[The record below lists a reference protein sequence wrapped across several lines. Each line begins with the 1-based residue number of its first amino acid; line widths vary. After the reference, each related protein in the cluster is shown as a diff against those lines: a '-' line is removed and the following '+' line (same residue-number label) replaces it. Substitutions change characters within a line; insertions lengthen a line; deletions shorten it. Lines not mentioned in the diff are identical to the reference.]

1 MLRKAWYIGNTTLRN
16 PRRFRQGL
24 EVYSNSNLHGNLI
37 GKPNEQKF
45 AILLHESGIVYSS
58 RLADSYEQDT
68 SDLGR
73 KWRSALMK
81 LGFITHAES
90 RHPFFLTES
99 GERLVNTITLPQEN
113 ECFLRALLVYQ
124 IPSPIEPFPVEYTFS
139 PLRVVLE
146 VLKKLKDQ
154 GLEGYINIDEMAC
167 IVQRT
172 GSDNIDDAIE
182 LIKQYRIDFELSEN
196 KSRFRTDYRIAAA
209 EQCENQ
215 SEGTLKD
222 YADTNFRYL
231 RLTGLF
237 NENARKLSIA
247 PHKSVLVEQIL
258 KNEYTPIDDAQYLN
272 MLWHGAILPT
282 DDAVQAIQDINSLAR
297 ILNENGVVRNIS
309 NLVEMTTE
317 NLSQLRLE
325 LEDELFKVYERQYAA
340 KQREQWQDI
349 SNYLKDLA
357 NPRTRTLIPRNEA
370 PAYFEWAVWRA
381 FLAINSLKN
390 EPWEARRFRID
401 EDFYPINT
409 APGGGPD
416 IIFEFDD
423 FVLIVEV
430 TLTTSSRQEAV
441 EGEPVRRHVAQ
452 YVDLYEG
459 QGKRVYGLFLANNI
473 DTNTAETFRIGCWF
487 RQDDTRM
494 AVQIVPLTITQFI
507 SAFEKIVCCGTDISP
522 RQILELLRNCLAE
535 SNNEAPIW
543 KNRIIQE
550 VERFC
555 RQ

>member
-1 MLRKAWYIGNTTLRN
+1 MLTKAWYIGNTTLRN

-37 GKPNEQKF
+37 GKPNEQRF
-45 AILLHESGIVYSS
+45 AILLHESGIVYSN
-58 RLADSYEQDT
+58 RLANSYEQDT

-73 KWRSALMK
+73 KWRAALMQ
-81 LGFITHAES
+81 LGFITHSES
-90 RHPFFLTES
+90 RHPFVLTES
-99 GERLVNTITLPQEN
+99 GKRLINTTTLPQEN

-124 IPSPIEPFPVEYTFS
+124 IPSPIEPFPIEYSFS

-146 VLKKLKDQ
+146 VLEKLDER
-154 GLEGYINIDEMAC
+154 GLESYITINEMAC

-172 GSDNIDDAIE
+172 GTDNINDAIE
-182 LIKQYRIDFELSEN
+182 LIKQYRIDYELSEN
-196 KSRFRTDYRIAAA
+196 KSRFKRDYRIATADLC
-209 EQCENQ
+209 QHQ

-247 PHKSVLVEQIL
+247 PYKRDLVEHIL
-258 KNEYTPIDDAQYLN
+258 GSEYIPIDNTQYLN
-272 MLWHGAILPT
+272 MLWHGASLPS
-282 DDAVQAIQDINSLAR
+282 DNAVQAIQEINSLIR
-297 ILNENGVVRNIS
+297 ILNENGVNREFS
-309 NLVEMTTE
+309 NLVEMTPE
-317 NLSQLRLE
+317 DLSQLRLG
-325 LEDELFKVYERQYAA
+325 LEDELFKAYERQYAA
-340 KQREQWQDI
+340 KQREQWQEI
-349 SNYLKDLA
+349 SNYLKELA
-357 NPRTRTLIPRNEA
+357 NPRARTLIPSNEA

-381 FLAINSLKN
+381 FLAINSLRN
-390 EPWEARRFRID
+390 EPWEARRFRVD

-452 YVDLYEG
+452 YVDLYES

-487 RQDDTRM
+487 RQDDTKM

-507 SAFEKIVCCGTDISP
+507 SAFEKIVCSGTDMSP
-522 RQILELLRNCLAE
+522 RQILDLIRNCLAE
-535 SNNEAPIW
+535 SNNEAPMW
-543 KNRIIQE
+543 KSRIIQE